1 VKKGALMSPQPKVYE
16 FKQPITGPKM
26 VNLALQGGGSHGAF
40 TWGVLDRLLE
50 ENCLTVDGITASSAG
65 SINAVLLAYGLTVGG
80 REGAKEALAR
90 FWRRMSA
97 LMTSSILQ
105 PSILDNIRGNFGL
118 DYSPGYMLINI
129 LCQIMSPYQ
138 LNPWNLNPLKCLLK
152 EIVDFQTIRQQTAVK
167 LFLGATNVRTCKLE
181 VFRNQELTADHVLAS
196 SCLPFFMHAVE
207 IGRERYWDGGFV
219 GNPAL
224 FPVIYECDA
233 CDIILIHV
241 TPTRRL
247 DFPVTANSII
257 GRIQEVSVSSSL
269 MREMRAV
276 AFVNSLVNQGRI
288 TGGKQI
294 FIHEI
299 GAEDVISELPN
310 SSKLNGDWGF
320 LSYLRDVGRKHADA
334 WLATNFDRLGVESSV
349 DFPVEYL

>member
-1 VKKGALMSPQPKVYE
+1 MSPQPKVCE

-65 SINAVLLAYGLTVGG
+65 SINAVLLAYGLAVGG

-105 PSILDNIRGNFGL
+105 PSILDKMRGNFGL

-138 LNPWNLNPLKCLLK
+138 LNPCNLNPLKCLLK

-219 GNPAL
+219 GDPAL

-276 AFVNSLVNQGRI
+276 A
-288 TGGKQI
+288 
-294 FIHEI
+294 
-299 GAEDVISELPN
+299 
-310 SSKLNGDWGF
+310 
-320 LSYLRDVGRKHADA
+320 LSIVWSIKAG
-334 WLATNFDRLGVESSV
+334 
-349 DFPVEYL
+349 